1 VESHLPRHEV
11 TGSPRPYAAHAARP
25 AARTSVLV
33 TALLV
38 GALVISAVGVG
49 VGALVKSAGP
59 APSTPTSARLIT
71 VTDAVTPI
79 RP

>member
-1 VESHLPRHEV
+1 MESHPPRHEV

-25 AARTSVLV
+25 SARTGVLV

-38 GALVISAVGVG
+38 AALVITAVGVG
-49 VGALVKSAGP
+49 VGALVKSAGSS
-59 APSTPTSARLIT
+59 PSTPTSARLIT
-71 VTDAVTPI
+71 VTEASTPI

>member
-1 VESHLPRHEV
+1 MESHPPRHEV

-25 AARTSVLV
+25 AARTGLLV
-33 TALLV
+33 TALLI
-38 GALVISAVGVG
+38 GALVITAVGVG
-49 VGALVKSAGP
+49 VGALVESARS

-71 VTDAVTPI
+71 VTEAITPT

>member
-1 VESHLPRHEV
+1 MESHPPPHEV

-25 AARTSVLV
+25 AARTGVLV

-38 GALVISAVGVG
+38 AALVITAVGVG

-59 APSTPTSARLIT
+59 SPSTPTSARLIT
-71 VTDAVTPI
+71 VTEAITPI

>member
-1 VESHLPRHEV
+1 MESHPPQHEV

-25 AARTSVLV
+25 AARTGVLV

-38 GALVISAVGVG
+38 GALVIPAVGVG

-59 APSTPTSARLIT
+59 SPSTPTSARLIT
-71 VTDAVTPI
+71 VTEAITPI

>member
-25 AARTSVLV
+25 AARTGVLV
-33 TALLV
+33 TSLLLA
-38 GALVISAVGVG
+38 GLMLTAVGV
-49 VGALVKSAGP
+49 VIAALVKSAGS

-71 VTDAVTPI
+71 VTEAIPSI